1 MASFA
6 ARTQTLGWDDGAI
19 LENIMPPVD
28 RYCLWMRRHAQTV
41 PTPVTAFVGRAAE
54 KADLGKHLARERLVT
69 VVGVGGAGKTRL
81 AAEVAVA
88 MSGDFDDGVVWLDL
102 AGLSEA
108 GSVLPAALSALGLR
122 ATRADGPEDLVAG
135 LGNRSLL
142 MVLDN
147 CEHVVSAAAGVAALL
162 TTACPAVRV
171 LATSREALG
180 VAGEQVF
187 ALGGLAV
194 PQHGATP
201 ESVDA
206 SEAVQL
212 FLDRASHVSPQFQV
226 DDRSRSS
233 VAEICSRLDGL
244 PLAIELAAA
253 RVRHLSSAQIAEGLD
268 DRFGLLTG
276 GVRTAEPRHR
286 TLEASIDWSYDLL
299 TEPQR
304 VLLARLS
311 VFAGPFGLDAAI
323 AVAAVAPVDPVS
335 VRDALGD
342 LIDRS
347 LVHIDDVSDGY
358 RYRLLQTI
366 KAYATRRLAD
376 RGETT
381 LLRDRHLDH
390 YLHFAAAAEDGL
402 ASDDFKEWLEQLTP
416 LADDLRAAMD
426 HAIASGRSPAAV
438 EIAVR
443 TANLW
448 QVRGFFTE
456 MHRRLRRAADAS
468 PTKRERA
475 KACTTGSILALM
487 GGDYAAGYE
496 LATEAVVL
504 SRSGDD
510 PETLTRALIHRPWTG
525 FFSGE
530 AGSDTIWSDLDDAD
544 EIVASTGDEYLA
556 LRLSLNRA
564 ALQLVGQSLPAG
576 TAELRLVVRAMVAA
590 GVTPMETTA
599 RTFLAY
605 WGVLDGNTHVA
616 RRHGRRA
623 LELARSMGNHAFV
636 SMALSGLAT
645 ADILTGERQSANR
658 HLVEARE
665 VAREAGLDTFEMIAR
680 RVTAQAALRF
690 GDGSARSL
698 AEEAL
703 NAARGVTSAWD
714 AAGCGYLAGMA
725 AIAEGDLDAA
735 HLLLRESHDASVD
748 PLFPLPLGNALL
760 GLSHLA
766 YIDVDLDRAR
776 DLAHCAL
783 DTFAAWGGPLGV
795 ADALEAVAAVD
806 QASENP
812 PRSVRLLGAADGFR
826 RTKRL
831 GRFPLEAERYE
842 QLKASLGRELSGQEF
857 QRCWDEGER
866 LSLHEAVDYSR
877 RGRGEQSGA
886 RHGWASITP
895 VEHQVAALVA
905 AGLTNPQI
913 AEQLFVSR
921 NTVKTHLS
929 HIYTKLGIASR
940 AALAAEATRRE
951 QDQPLL

>member
-1 MASFA
+1 
-6 ARTQTLGWDDGAI
+6 
-19 LENIMPPVD
+19 
-28 RYCLWMRRHAQTV
+28 MRRHAQRV

-54 KADLGKHLARERLVT
+54 KADLGNHLSRECLVT

-81 AAEVAVA
+81 AVEVAGAV
-88 MSGDFDDGVVWLDL
+88 SGHLDDGVVWLDL
-102 AGLSEA
+102 AGLSDV
-108 GSVLPAALSALGLR
+108 GSVLPAVLSALGLR
-122 ATRADGPEDLVAG
+122 ATRADVPEDLVAG
-135 LGNRSLL
+135 LGGRSLL

-147 CEHVVSAAAGVAALL
+147 CEHVVSAAAGVAGLL

-171 LATSREALG
+171 LATSREPLG

-194 PQHGATP
+194 PQHGSTP
-201 ESVDA
+201 ESVDE

-212 FLDRASHVSPQFQV
+212 FLDRARHVSPQFRV
-226 DDRSRSS
+226 DDRSRWS
-233 VAEICSRLDGL
+233 VAEICLRLDGL

-253 RVRHLSSAQIAEGLD
+253 RVRHLSSTQIAEGLD
-268 DRFGLLTG
+268 DRFGLLIG

-299 TEPQR
+299 TEPQQA
-304 VLLARLS
+304 LLARLS
-311 VFAGPFGLDAAI
+311 VFAGRFGLDAATE
-323 AVAAVAPVDPVS
+323 VGAVAPADPVG
-335 VRDALGD
+335 VRDSLAD

-347 LVHIDDVSDGY
+347 LVHVDGTSDGY

-366 KAYATRRLAD
+366 NAYATRRLAD

-381 LLRDRHLDH
+381 LMRDRHLDH
-390 YLHFAAAAEDGL
+390 HLRLAATAEDGL
-402 ASDDFKEWLEQLTP
+402 ASDDFGEWLEQLTP

-438 EIAVR
+438 EIAAR
-443 TANLW
+443 TANFW

-456 MHRRLRRAADAS
+456 MHQRLRLAAEAS

-475 KACTTGSILALM
+475 KACATGSILALM

-510 PETLTRALIHRPWTG
+510 PETLTRALIFRPWTG

-530 AGSDTIWSDLDDAD
+530 AGNHAIWSDLDDAD
-544 EIVASTGDEYLA
+544 EIVTSTGDEVLA

-576 TAELRLVVRAMVAA
+576 TAKLQQVVRAVVAA
-590 GVTPMETTA
+590 DLPPMETSA

-605 WGVLDGNTHVA
+605 WGVLDGNTHGA

-636 SMALSGLAT
+636 SMALCSLAA
-645 ADILTGERQSANR
+645 ADILAGDRQSVDR
-658 HLVEARE
+658 QLVEARQ
-665 VAREAGLDTFEMIAR
+665 VARDAGLDTFEMIAQR
-680 RVTAQAALRF
+680 ITAQAALRF
-690 GDGSARSL
+690 GDELARTL

-703 NAARGVTSAWD
+703 DAARGVRSAWD
-714 AAGCGYLAGMA
+714 VAGCGYLAGLA
-725 AIAEGDLDAA
+725 AIAEGDLGAA
-735 HLLLRESHDASVD
+735 HLLLREAHDASLD
-748 PLFPLPLGNALL
+748 PSFPLPLGHALL

-766 YIDVDLDRAR
+766 YIEADLDRAR
-776 DLAHCAL
+776 DLAHDAL
-783 DTFAAWGGPLGV
+783 DTFVAWGGPLGV

-806 QASENP
+806 QAGEQL
-812 PRSVRLLGAADGFR
+812 PRAARLLGAADRFR

-842 QLKASLGRELSGQEF
+842 QLTVSLGKELSDAEF
-857 QRCWDEGER
+857 QQCWDEGER
-866 LSLHEAVDYSR
+866 LELHEAVDYSR
-877 RGRGEQSGA
+877 RGRGQQSRA
-886 RHGWASITP
+886 AHGWPSITP
-895 VEHQVAALVA
+895 VELQVTALVA

-940 AALAAEATRRE
+940 AALAAEAARR
-951 QDQPLL
+951 DADLLKVRLEPSPAPFALDRDLL